1 MQSKLNVGSDGRNV
15 CAAIGLNAH
24 LKRKQKIKSFDAK
37 QNLLRQPK
45 RKNNLISC
53 FEITRNN

>member
-24 LKRKQKIKSFDAK
+24 LKRKQKSPLMQHKTYWGSQKGKTI
-37 QNLLRQPK
+37 
-45 RKNNLISC
+45 
-53 FEITRNN
+53 